1 MIFDIQRF
9 SIHDGRGIRTIVFF
23 KGCPLR
29 CAWCENPESQSYEC
43 ELFYDPGK
51 CIGCFEC
58 TGVGKNGEITVGK
71 GKINI
76 HREKIE
82 DPEVYRDVC
91 PAAAFR
97 VVGANSSVADILRE
111 IEKDLPFYRH
121 SGGGVTLSGG
131 EPYAQP
137 RLLLDLLKA
146 LKQREIDTAVETS
159 LQAPWR
165 DIEASLPYVDS
176 FLADLKHTDPQMM
189 RKHTGGDLTKIMKH
203 FRELEKHR
211 ANVVVRVPVTP
222 GFNDSLEE
230 IRRIIDFTASLANVR
245 KIDFLPFHNLGM
257 SKYTLLG
264 REYRFVKEMPDWDG
278 RLDRYVSLAGEKGLT
293 ADIGG

>member
-29 CAWCENPESQSYEC
+29 CAWCENPESQSYES
-43 ELFYDPGK
+43 ELLYDPGR
-51 CIGCFEC
+51 CIGCLDC
-58 TGVGKNGEITVGK
+58 TKVAKNGEISVHE
-71 GKINI
+71 GKIHI
-76 HREKIE
+76 HRNKIKN
-82 DPEVYRDVC
+82 PEVYRDVC
-91 PAAAFR
+91 PAAALR
-97 VVGANSSVADILRE
+97 VVGTEKSVADILRE

-121 SGGGVTLSGG
+121 SGGGVTVSGG

-146 LKQREIDTAVETS
+146 LKQQEIDTAVETS
-159 LQAPWR
+159 LQARWA
-165 DIEASLPYVDS
+165 DIETSLPYVDT
-176 FLADLKHTDPQMM
+176 FLADLKHTNPQMM
-189 RKHTGGDLTKIMKH
+189 RKHTGGDLSRIMKN

-230 IRRIIDFTASLANVR
+230 ISRIVDFTASLTNVR

-257 SKYTLLG
+257 SKYELIG
-264 REYRFVKEMPDWDG
+264 KEYRFVKEMPDWDG

-293 ADIGG
+293 AVIGG